1 MSTVTRIKMF
11 LLVLPK
17 TDSVDGALEEED
29 DLTTASESGR
39 IISLL
44 RLKMKKVKNVYMLI
58 QR

>member
-1 MSTVTRIKMF
+1 MF

-17 TDSVDGALEEED
+17 TDSVDGALELEEEG

-44 RLKMKKVKNVYMLI
+44 RLTMKKAEERLYVDTKA
-58 QR
+58 